1 MANPIAVAALVV
13 LAGRLPGHTEPD
25 SNFWPPDA
33 QADGVVD
40 EHRELRLC
48 RLPREPDA
56 FDPLQNLGRRQL
68 RNSLRRCWRFRSF
81 LVPWTWVNTPGP
93 RLALRPTHATQ
104 HARQV

>member
-40 EHRELRLC
+40 EHRELRLAT
-48 RLPREPDA
+48 R
-56 FDPLQNLGRRQL
+56 GQL
-68 RNSLRRCWRFRSF
+68 SEISAS
-81 LVPWTWVNTPGP
+81 TS
-93 RLALRPTHATQ
+93 ASE
-104 HARQV
+104 